1 MVVFSAK
8 LSSFRKMS
16 KYLLVSQLENVFR
29 DFNLKFSYFQIQ
41 KYILK
46 SISDTFIV
54 LIVTIFALK
63 SLTV

>member
-8 LSSFRKMS
+8 LSSFLKMS

-46 SISDTFIV
+46 SNSDTFIV

-63 SLTV
+63 SLTD